1 MCVFVKTFDT
11 LDLRLPQCQIQAL
24 LILNKLPLLA
34 WLISYHQSIN
44 KSLIIVITEVGFQA
58 QQQEKRRSSKKTDR
72 TIWHVPHEEVSSFKH
87 DLSAPWLFGGEKL
100 LTLFWSSRNLLPLC
114 VTWGLNITWSCGC
127 YLHFALLNA
136 GIRFQITSC
145 YTVHVQY
152 FASKFS
158 FWTRHGNQVAKTFR
172 VYSEDDD
179 TISTQIVYHS
189 ITRTKVRC
197 FFRSWS
203 RVLLRGAKL
212 LLSPQVQLFFLNA
225 IELRRLRS
233 RLFISNA
240 GSNFVCHS

>member
-58 QQQEKRRSSKKTDR
+58 QQQEIRRSSKKTDR

>member
-11 LDLRLPQCQIQAL
+11 LNLRLPQCQIQAL
-24 LILNKLPLLA
+24 LILNKLSLLA
-34 WLISYHQSIN
+34 WFIISYHQSIN

-58 QQQEKRRSSKKTDR
+58 PQQEIRRSSKKIVR
-72 TIWHVPHEEVSSFKH
+72 TIWHVSREEVSSFKH
-87 DLSAPWLFGGEKL
+87 DLSAPWLLGGEKL

-114 VTWGLNITWSCGC
+114 VTWGLNITWSCAR
-127 YLHFALLNA
+127 YLHFAVLNA

-145 YTVHVQY
+145 YTGHVQY

-172 VYSEDDD
+172 LYSEDDD

-203 RVLLRGAKL
+203 RVLLRGANV
-212 LLSPQVQLFFLNA
+212 P
-225 IELRRLRS
+225 
-233 RLFISNA
+233 
-240 GSNFVCHS
+240 